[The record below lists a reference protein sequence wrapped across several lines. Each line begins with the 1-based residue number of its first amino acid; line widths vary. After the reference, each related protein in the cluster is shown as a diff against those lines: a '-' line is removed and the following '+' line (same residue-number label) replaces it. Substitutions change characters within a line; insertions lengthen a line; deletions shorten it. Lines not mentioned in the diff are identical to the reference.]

1 MRGEREI
8 VDVSMRISVEAG
20 KDCNSGGREKRG
32 KLIKDG
38 KGNRMF
44 GDFSFSQC

>member
-20 KDCNSGGREKRG
+20 KDCNSGGERG